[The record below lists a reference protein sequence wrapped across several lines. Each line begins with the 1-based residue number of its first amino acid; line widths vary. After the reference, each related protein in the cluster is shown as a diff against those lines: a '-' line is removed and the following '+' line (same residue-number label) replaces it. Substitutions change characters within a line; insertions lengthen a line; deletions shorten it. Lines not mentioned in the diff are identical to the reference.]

1 LNYSCF
7 SDSAFSNAEFRNNN
21 IDLVYKFNIFGFVFA
36 FKIVSIVENITAMP
50 TVSKIT
56 QGILIQAEPEFN
68 EAYSSA
74 ERGNYVFTY
83 HIAIH
88 NNTEFA
94 CQLLRRK
101 WIIFDSLGIQSEVKG
116 EGVIGMQ
123 PIIKPGEIYRYDS
136 YCPLKT
142 DIGYMKG
149 SYQMKR
155 LDNNSVFEVHI
166 PYFELITPNRLN

>member
-1 LNYSCF
+1 M
-7 SDSAFSNAEFRNNN
+7 
-21 IDLVYKFNIFGFVFA
+21 VYKFNIFGFVFA

-88 NNTEFA
+88 NNT
-94 CQLLRRK
+94 
-101 WIIFDSLGIQSEVKG
+101 
-116 EGVIGMQ
+116 
-123 PIIKPGEIYRYDS
+123 
-136 YCPLKT
+136 
-142 DIGYMKG
+142 
-149 SYQMKR
+149 
-155 LDNNSVFEVHI
+155 
-166 PYFELITPNRLN
+166 